1 MRSRV
6 FRKTKLRSRKNK
18 YNKSRNNKSRK
29 NRKYQQG
36 GESYNLSFK
45 LGGPPNYVLNK
56 KTLLDN
62 INNFLNGSELAND
75 KWLNSN
81 PMLIGLLTILRKIKK
96 KLPLT
101 PDEIDKIS
109 ILIKFYCNP
118 REYITES
125 CDNAKMLLVF
135 DKMNKG
141 EALNTAENELKN
153 KMSLNGVTSV
163 KLFIRVADMASMAAK
178 LR

>member
-18 YNKSRNNKSRK
+18 YNKSRKNRHNKSRK
-29 NRKYQQG
+29 NKKYQRG

-45 LGGPPNYVLNK
+45 VASSGNVVGRR
-56 KTLLDN
+56 TQEQN
-62 INNFLNGSELAND
+62 INNFLNGSDLVSD
-75 KWLNSN
+75 QMLNSN
-81 PMLIGLLTILRKIKK
+81 PMLITLLTILRKIKQ

-101 PDEIDKIS
+101 PDEIDKINK
-109 ILIKFYCNP
+109 LIKYYCEP
-118 REYITES
+118 GKYVS
-125 CDNAKMLLVF
+125 DVCDNAKMLIVF

-153 KMSLNGVTSV
+153 KKSSNGVASV
-163 KLFIRVADMASMAAK
+163 NLIIHVSDMAAK
-178 LR
+178 FR